1 MVFQD
6 GVLLPHRNVLDN
18 VALACARTARRDRRA
33 IARTWLE
40 RVGATE
46 LSERRPGSL
55 SGGQRQRVALAR
67 ALAGEPAIV
76 LLDEPLSALDA
87 AVRHEL
93 GQLIRDL
100 ITSSGVPALL
110 VTHDVKRPTTWA
122 TPSSCISTVAS
133 PNVDWSCARRARSS
147 TGRDHGARIDVSALV
162 PHSWLNDLG
171 IPPWVW
177 NPLSISLRAALE
189 ATIIVAITGITLGYV
204 LAKGRFPGR
213 GVIETVCSLPM
224 ALPPTVVGYFLLTRL
239 GGPGPFRTLEVHLFG
254 HPLTFT
260 FTGIVIAQVVESFPY
275 CVRFSRAAI
284 HVVDPR
290 FEQAARTMGLS
301 RPRTAFLVTL
311 PLARRGIVAGVALAF
326 GRALGDFG
334 ATMIVSGSVP
344 MATTMPI
351 ALYNAVFFG
360 SHQQAMVLA
369 LIQLGV
375 AFAILL
381 GVSRLG
387 KVRPW

>member
-1 MVFQD
+1 M
-6 GVLLPHRNVLDN
+6 N
-18 VALACARTARRDRRA
+18 AL
-33 IARTWLE
+33 I
-40 RVGATE
+40 
-46 LSERRPGSL
+46 
-55 SGGQRQRVALAR
+55 
-67 ALAGEPAIV
+67 
-76 LLDEPLSALDA
+76 
-87 AVRHEL
+87 
-93 GQLIRDL
+93 
-100 ITSSGVPALL
+100 
-110 VTHDVKRPTTWA
+110 
-122 TPSSCISTVAS
+122 
-133 PNVDWSCARRARSS
+133 
-147 TGRDHGARIDVSALV
+147 
-162 PHSWLNDLG
+162 PHSWLNALG

-177 NPLSISLRAALE
+177 NPLSISLRAAFE
-189 ATIIVAITGITLGYV
+189 ATVIVAITGIALGYV
-204 LAKGRFPGR
+204 LAKGHFPGR

-239 GGPGPFRTLEVHLFG
+239 GGPGPIRNLEVHLFG

-275 CVRFSRAAI
+275 CLRFSRAAI
-284 HVVDPR
+284 DVVDPR

-301 RPRTAFLVTL
+301 RSRTAFLVTL
-311 PLARRGIVAGVALAF
+311 PLARRGIVAGVAMAF

-344 MATTMPI
+344 MATTMPL